1 MTDRKVRW
9 LTLSLL
15 ALGALDAHALTP
27 EEFNRVSSVAT
38 IQLNNNKHTFVAH
51 HGRVRETRWT
61 ETAWPT
67 AGDIPG
73 FTSPGRIYLS
83 DVSAETGTTRTLYLA
98 TSENYLYE
106 ATVRDGQA
114 TSTLRLLG
122 NYSWMGGNIQG
133 LSAFQSGSTRY
144 AVVLMST
151 GDIWWITQNSA
162 QRIAQTHT
170 PATGGPRFV
179 SAVVLPTGRVDIYI
193 GPYFFGGIYRIRDAL
208 GTKLFDF
215 VTPIASSA
223 LVAMDAH
230 RGADEARVVFAD
242 TSGNVHLITN
252 AADDQSAVR
261 EDNIAH
267 LDGPI
272 TGLHLYSATGASE
285 INIQAIEAS
294 GKISAFGRS
303 VWAPYFDVSRFDTYD
318 PTTGANDSFC
328 IPGSLD
334 WVGIT
339 GFNARSPLD
348 NSVGR
353 VFLPYPDR
361 VRLEYSLVTGGSPIS
376 VPVTAAGVQLRENL
390 GGYLQPTS
398 LSREILIHDA
408 AGLHQTISVDAP
420 CGRVRRVTS
429 MTTVA
434 PTAPTIQRFSM
445 EPHTLL
451 HYWLAHI
458 DPGESVTFAWAIT
471 ADTKCD
477 PRVLITGRSE
487 SGRVLSQ
494 FEAHTTN
501 GYTPSYPE
509 ENTDYTL
516 TVKCR
521 GTGLTATAPTVLN
534 VNINEVEPPPSG
546 PQSYAV
552 LMTRQPII
560 TSSYVPFRADF
571 SAYNGQLTGLY
582 NPSYY
587 DTLYVVRSGNYTT
600 ANCNNPS
607 AVVALPPRGRTTN
620 LQAIFGVASPSTQ
633 SLSVAACLYTPSPI
647 SPEYAPYLTFEYTL
661 N

>member
-1 MTDRKVRW
+1 MTDRSVRW
-9 LTLSLL
+9 LTLTFLTV
-15 ALGALDAHALTP
+15 AALDAQALTQ
-27 EEFNRVSSVAT
+27 EEFNRVSSIAT
-38 IQLNNNKHTFVAH
+38 IEMNTKHTFVAH
-51 HGRVRETRWT
+51 HGRVRESRWT
-61 ETAWPT
+61 ETAWPA

-73 FTSPGRIYLS
+73 FTSQGKIYLS
-83 DVSAETGTTRTLYLA
+83 DVSGESGSTRTLYLA

-122 NYSWMGGNIQG
+122 NYSWIGGNIQG
-133 LSAFQSGSTRY
+133 LSAFQSGGTRY

-170 PATGGPRFV
+170 PATGGPRFI
-179 SAVVLPTGRVDIYI
+179 SAVLLPSGRADIYI

-208 GTKLFDF
+208 GAKIFDF
-215 VTPIASSA
+215 VTPIASST

-230 RGADEARVVFAD
+230 RGADEARIVFGD

-252 AADDQSAVR
+252 AANDQSAVR

-272 TGLHLYSATGASE
+272 TGLHMYSAAGASE

-339 GFNARSPLD
+339 GFNSRSPLD

-376 VPVTAAGVQLRENL
+376 VPVTAAGLQYPESLS
-390 GGYLQPTS
+390 GYLQPKNFY
-398 LSREILIHDA
+398 RELLIHDD
-408 AGLHQTISVDAP
+408 AGLNQTISVDAP
-420 CGRVRRVTS
+420 CGRLRRVTS
-429 MTTVA
+429 MSTVA
-434 PTAPTIQRFSM
+434 ATNPTIQRFSM
-445 EPHTLL
+445 EPHTLFQ
-451 HYWLAHI
+451 YWLANI
-458 DPGESVTFAWAIT
+458 DLGDYVTFAWQIT

-477 PRVLITGRSE
+477 PRVIITGRADRD
-487 SGRVLSQ
+487 GRVTYV
-494 FEAHTTN
+494 FEQAARFGNTTAD
-501 GYTPSYPE
+501 PQE
-509 ENTDYTL
+509 DTDYQL
-516 TVKCR
+516 TVECR
-521 GTGLTATAPTVLN
+521 GTGRTATAPTVLN
-534 VNINEVEPPPSG
+534 VNINEEELPSG
-546 PQSYAV
+546 AQSYSV
-552 LMTRQPII
+552 LMSRQPII
-560 TSSYVPFRADF
+560 TTSYVPFFAELRAN
-571 SAYNGQLTGLY
+571 NGRLTGLY
-582 NPSYY
+582 NPSF
-587 DTLYVVRSGNYTT
+587 DQTLLVVRAGNFTT
-600 ANCNNPS
+600 AQCNNPN
-607 AVVALPPRGRTTN
+607 AVVAIPPRTRVTN
-620 LQAIFGVASPSTQ
+620 LAPIFNVASPSTALLQ
-633 SLSVAACLYTPSPI
+633 VSACLYSPSPI
-647 SPEYAPYLTFEYTL
+647 SPEYAPYITFEYNL
-661 N
+661 P